1 MKISRRVYWPFLF
14 TVTYFLTSTL
24 SFPVIFQKKCCFSQI
39 YSCAKEIWTVIH
51 QVNTF
56 LADISICTLLK
67 QHKTFGFLLFSGG
80 TEWKHWPGMGPY
92 YVNILNAPGRLLLTF
107 YHFDLIFYIS
117 LRFSRTLCFVTY
129 NSVHSGLQ
137 QRTTTFVNKI

>member
-1 MKISRRVYWPFLF
+1 MKIPRRVHWPFLF
-14 TVTYFLTSTL
+14 SHIL
-24 SFPVIFQKKCCFSQI
+24 SDFYLVFSCNFSKKCCFSPI

-56 LADISICTLLK
+56 LADVSICTLLK

-129 NSVHSGLQ
+129 TVSIVVS
-137 QRTTTFVNKI
+137 NKEPPPL

>member
-107 YHFDLIFYIS
+107 YHFDLIFIFRYVFHAHYV
-117 LRFSRTLCFVTY
+117 LW
-129 NSVHSGLQ
+129 H
-137 QRTTTFVNKI
+137 TTVSIVVSNKEPPPL